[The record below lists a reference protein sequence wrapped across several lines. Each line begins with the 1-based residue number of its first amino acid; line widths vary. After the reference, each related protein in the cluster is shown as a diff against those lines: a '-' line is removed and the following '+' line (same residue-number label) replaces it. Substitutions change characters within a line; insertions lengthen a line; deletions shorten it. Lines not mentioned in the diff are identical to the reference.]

1 MTVRELAEIPLKS
14 ITAYSK
20 EFFCNKMALGM
31 SFHAGQPCR
40 LDGDEANLQYT
51 PRLYTSDIFCL
62 EMKVDEIHNV
72 ENYKNFGACFF
83 SLSEFPY
90 NSNDASDG
98 EEILSIV

>member
-1 MTVRELAEIPLKS
+1 MTVRELAEIPLKP
-14 ITAYSK
+14 ITAFCK
-20 EFFCNKMALGM
+20 EFFCDRMALGM
-31 SFHAGQPCR
+31 SFHAGQSLR
-40 LDGDEANLQYT
+40 LDGEANDSNLQYT

-62 EMKVDEIHNV
+62 EMKVEEIHNV

-98 EEILSIV
+98 EFLHS